1 MEYADCRGAQ
11 LCAPPNAMHVTK
23 NSISHKHMND
33 FVFTPAHQL
42 AQMIRDRT
50 VSAAEVLDSYLDR
63 IVKYNSQLNAICT
76 LDAERA
82 HERAEEAD
90 EALARGENWGVLHGV
105 PITIKDAFETAGLL
119 TTAGYK
125 PLKDYIP
132 ATDATVVAQLRG
144 VGAVIMGKTNPAKL
158 AGNFQSTNDLFARV
172 NNPWNLNYTPGGS
185 SGGSAAAIAAGLSPL
200 DISSDIGGSIRQ
212 PSHFCGVYGLKPT
225 DRRVSTAGHIPEVPG
240 MSRCIRQM
248 LVAGPIARSIEDLQL
263 CFSLIAGADPRQPEV
278 PPVPLDSPSC
288 KSLQHV
294 KIAWTDEVNP
304 YPVAQSIKSAMQAV
318 AHKLSNAGTQIDQ
331 WIPKFDFISA
341 WQVYLTISAYTS
353 PISQPFDFD
362 YVRDSLTLMLGEAT
376 QGDRGLRKISN
387 VPKIGFSTALNP
399 NMKGYFAALTQRDRF
414 IAQMD
419 AELEAWDAWLC
430 PVAMTSAF
438 QHCPTGTA
446 IEIDGRKVPYLMA
459 SGAYTI
465 PFAFTGHPVVVIPV
479 GYTPD
484 GLPIGMQIVGKRW
497 REMEL
502 LAIAQEINQV
512 VGNFQHPPGY
522 SDD

>member
-1 MEYADCRGAQ
+1 MSD
-11 LCAPPNAMHVTK
+11 L
-23 NSISHKHMND
+23 
-33 FVFTPAHQL
+33 VFTPAHQL

-50 VSAAEVLDSYLDR
+50 VSAAEVLDAYLKQ
-63 IVKYNSQLNAICT
+63 IVKYDSQLNAICT
-76 LDAERA
+76 LDEERA
-82 HERAEEAD
+82 RQRAREAD
-90 EALARGENWGVLHGV
+90 EALARGENWGILHGV
-105 PITIKDAFETAGLL
+105 PVTIKDLFETAGLV

-125 PLKDYIP
+125 PLKDYVP
-132 ATDATVVAQLRG
+132 KTDATVVARLREA
-144 VGAVIMGKTNPAKL
+144 GAVIMGKTNSAKL
-158 AGNFQSTNDLFARV
+158 GANYQSTNDLFARV
-172 NNPWNLNYTPGGS
+172 NNPWNLEYTAGGS

-200 DISSDIGGSIRQ
+200 DIGSDIGGSIRQ

-225 DRRVSTAGHIPEVPG
+225 DRRVSTAGHIPPVPG
-240 MSRCIRQM
+240 MSHGFRQM

-263 CFSLIAGADPRQPEV
+263 CFSLIAGADLRSPDI
-278 PPVPLDSPSC
+278 PPVPLDNPSG
-288 KSLQHV
+288 KNLQNL
-294 KIAWTDEVNP
+294 KIAWTDELNP

-318 AHKLSNAGTQIDQ
+318 AQKLSDAGTQIQQ
-331 WIPKFDFISA
+331 WMPKYDFELA

-353 PISQPFDFD
+353 PLAQPFDFD

-376 QGDRGLRKISN
+376 QGDRALRKIST
-387 VPKIGFSTALNP
+387 VPKIAFSTALNP
-399 NMKGYFAALTQRDRF
+399 NMKGYFTALIQRDRC

-419 AELEAWDAWLC
+419 AELEAWDVWLC
-430 PVAMTSAF
+430 PVAMTPAF

-512 VGNFQHPPGY
+512 AGNFQHPPSY
-522 SDD
+522 SGGRGDASPQ

>member
-1 MEYADCRGAQ
+1 MSN
-11 LCAPPNAMHVTK
+11 L
-23 NSISHKHMND
+23 
-33 FVFTPAHQL
+33 VFTPAYQL

-50 VSAAEVLDSYLDR
+50 VSAVEVLDSYINR
-63 IVKYNSQLNAICT
+63 IVKYNPKLNAICT
-76 LDAERA
+76 LDEERA
-82 HERAEEAD
+82 RQRAREAD
-90 EALARGENWGVLHGV
+90 EALARGENWGILHGV
-105 PITIKDAFETAGLL
+105 PVMIKDLFETAGLR

-125 PLKDYIP
+125 PLKNYVP
-132 ATDATVVAQLRG
+132 KTDATLVARLRG
-144 VGAVIMGKTNPAKL
+144 AGAVIMGKTNSAKL
-158 AGNFQSTNDLFARV
+158 GANFQSTNDLFARV
-172 NNPWNLNYTPGGS
+172 NNPWNLESTPGGS

-200 DISSDIGGSIRQ
+200 DIGSDIGGSIRQ

-225 DRRVSTAGHIPEVPG
+225 DRQVSTAGHIPPVPG
-240 MSRCIRQM
+240 MSDCFRQM

-263 CFSLIAGADPRQPEV
+263 CFSLIAGADPRSPDI
-278 PPVPLDSPSC
+278 PPISLDSPSG
-288 KSLQHV
+288 KNLQNL
-294 KIAWTDEVNP
+294 KIAWTDELNL
-304 YPVAQSIKSAMQAV
+304 YPVARSIKSAMQA
-318 AHKLSNAGTQIDQ
+318 AAQTLSNTGTQIES
-331 WIPKFDFISA
+331 WVPKYDFELA

-419 AELEAWDAWLC
+419 AELEPWDAWLC
-430 PVAMTSAF
+430 PVAMTPAF

-484 GLPIGMQIVGKRW
+484 RLPIGMQIVGKRW

-522 SDD
+522 SED